1 MGEGFLKAL
10 LHDIVGVFVSAGN
23 APRNKENFL
32 LVSADQDFKCATVP
46 AFGGSDERCVCRSR
60 IMEGNIPQFWLVNVF
75 YNLFYNFG

>member
-10 LHDIVGVFVSAGN
+10 LHDILGVFVSAGN
-23 APRNKENFL
+23 APRNKENLL

-46 AFGGSDERCVCRSR
+46 SFGGSDERSVCRGR